1 MGDAKRYTP
10 EQLGVVAIAR
20 LFFNLGKFGPRP
32 GLIDLNQTLDGIW
45 PFYVS
50 IRDAAASTKEEET
63 PIQAAAKVYR
73 EVEALLRPGDHMGV
87 Q

>member
-1 MGDAKRYTP
+1 MSDAKRYTP

-20 LFFNLGKFGPRP
+20 LYFNLGKFGPRP
-32 GLIDLNQTLDGIW
+32 GLADLNEALDSVM
-45 PFYVS
+45 PLYVS
-50 IRDAAASTKEEET
+50 IRDAAASAREGET
-63 PIQAAAKVYR
+63 PLQAAAKVYR